1 MYLCLNDIELM
12 VTVLKCSKT
21 SVVKLLYKLIFKDNF
36 DRNSRKKNKKTLGF
50 NFEPDSGKLKNK
62 TAKTKDGFSLNQFIT
77 MPNMQQISS
86 VGNADELITRIFTSL
101 NDLNALKNNLIVE
114 SDESENSED
123 EEDLTSHLKNDEV
136 SKGDNSGDMQTG

>member
-1 MYLCLNDIELM
+1 
-12 VTVLKCSKT
+12 
-21 SVVKLLYKLIFKDNF
+21 
-36 DRNSRKKNKKTLGF
+36 
-50 NFEPDSGKLKNK
+50 
-62 TAKTKDGFSLNQFIT
+62 
-77 MPNMQQISS
+77 MQQISS
-86 VGNADELITRIFTSL
+86 VGNADELITRIFASL